1 MAGNGE
7 PFFEYLMLLFLVAY
21 FGSSVFFF
29 ISAISSIQEVGN
41 AIAGTSA
48 SLTTI
53 FLAYNDDFH
62 KLLLGP

>member
-7 PFFEYLMLLFLVAY
+7 PFFEYLTLLFLVAY
-21 FGSSVFFF
+21 FGLSVFFF